1 MGEQLI
7 DYLLSLDGYAKV
19 EAQLLQT
26 CELTAHQDML
36 LIVRQVH
43 KTE

>member
-19 EAQLLQT
+19 EAQPLQT
-26 CELTAHQDML
+26 YELTVPQDIL
-36 LIVRQVH
+36 
-43 KTE
+43 

>member
-1 MGEQLI
+1 MGEQPI

-26 CELTAHQDML
+26 YEPTAPQDML
-36 LIVRQVH
+36 
-43 KTE
+43 